1 MFNMFDLFVSSQPHL
16 LILISLGS
24 YALANILASLHHH
37 ILMLAFICL
46 YPCILTSSYRQVH
59 CPSFHLCTLTSL
71 GSCALACNLVSSH
84 PFILT
89 LMYSICLLISSHP
102 HILNPNCSKANLTPA
117 NILNKTG

>member
-1 MFNMFDLFVSSQPHL
+1 MFDMFDLFVSSQPHL

-37 ILMLAFICL
+37 ILMLAFSS
-46 YPCILTSSYRQVH
+46 CILASLHPHIVRYM
-59 CPSFHLCTLTSL
+59 CPSFHLCTLISL
-71 GSCALACNLVSSH
+71 GSRVLACNLVSSH

-89 LMYSICLLISSHP
+89 LMYSTCLLVSLHP